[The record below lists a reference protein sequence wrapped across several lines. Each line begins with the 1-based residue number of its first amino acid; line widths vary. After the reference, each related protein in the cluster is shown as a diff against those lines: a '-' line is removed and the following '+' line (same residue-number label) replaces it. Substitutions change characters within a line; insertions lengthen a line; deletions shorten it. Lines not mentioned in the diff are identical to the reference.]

1 MIGDGTDWLRGPAD
15 HWVEELVKLAR
26 DLRFDAFVAWF
37 DDEDQ
42 LAQTERFATDVVPA
56 VREALVGRVAPDHA
70 QDRAIRPPGLTG
82 WRETLADRVAS
93 PVADKTPAS
102 EDQVRAVIGAAFFLL
117 SVYYVATSLARM
129 AKAARD

>member
-1 MIGDGTDWLRGPAD
+1 MP
-15 HWVEELVKLAR
+15 K
-26 DLRFDAFVAWF
+26 
-37 DDEDQ
+37 
-42 LAQTERFATDVVPA
+42 TEQF
-56 VREALVGRVAPDHA
+56 GHA
-70 QDRAIRPPGLTG
+70 GLTG

-117 SVYYVATSLARM
+117 SVYYVVTSIARM

>member
-1 MIGDGTDWLRGPAD
+1 MP
-15 HWVEELVKLAR
+15 K
-26 DLRFDAFVAWF
+26 
-37 DDEDQ
+37 
-42 LAQTERFATDVVPA
+42 TEQF
-56 VREALVGRVAPDHA
+56 GHA
-70 QDRAIRPPGLTG
+70 GLTG

-117 SVYYVATSLARM
+117 SAYYVATTVARM